1 MRQTKD
7 EMPSLNITCFMPIY
21 YLGNREKWEG
31 GGDARSLMQ
40 VYPQA
45 AETRDEKDKGSEVA
59 GSGRCGEKAISS
71 YPASEGLSDH
81 RLD

>member
-40 VYPQA
+40 GYPRA
-45 AETRDEKDKGSEVA
+45 AETRDEKDKGSRGGWE
-59 GSGRCGEKAISS
+59 RPLRREDISS

>member
-7 EMPSLNITCFMPIY
+7 EMPSLNITCFMSIY

-40 VYPQA
+40 VYPRQQRH
-45 AETRDEKDKGSEVA
+45 EMRRIRGHEVA